1 MKPWHV
7 AALIGGVWLL
17 SGSVYSLYTKPS
29 VAKIEAAKTLHDEAM
44 YCREAVK
51 NGNKSYGEISRCQQ
65 LREFVAIYYAAGKP
79 HDEDRILFYKA
90 QSYAWE
96 AVAISNALYPE
107 QADAVIW

>member
-1 MKPWHV
+1 MKYLPWII
-7 AALIGGVWLL
+7 AAACLTPAWFYLVHGEQ
-17 SGSVYSLYTKPS
+17 PS
-29 VAKIEAAKTLHDEAM
+29 PKLEAAQELQDEAM

-51 NGNKSYGEISRCQQ
+51 NGSKPYGEIGKCQQ

-79 HDEDRILFYKA
+79 HDDDRLLFYRA
-90 QSYAWE
+90 QIYAWE